1 MQKNKLAILIALSL
15 VFSPMLSVQ
24 AEKGSSNGSVDVKTD
39 LDIRPL
45 PPERDPKFPKLRSTD
60 DEKDMPRPGVV
71 KFMDKKDDS
80 TDDMDDDKGGLRIK
94 EEGRFRMGLKKSV
107 DDDNRPQ
114 LSEEEK
120 AEMKVKFE
128 ARKEELKKKIEVR
141 KGELKIKLEDKA
153 KERVKNILAN
163 MWKMLNN
170 QLDRLSKADARIGE
184 KLASLKEK
192 GLDVSKA
199 SAQYTV
205 AQTAL
210 AKAKLDVEATSSL
223 SSEQADTETSKET
236 LRSLVKTASDSI
248 KSAGA
253 EYRKIFPLM
262 PKEPVEVEV
271 ETSTSASTSVTE

>member
-1 MQKNKLAILIALSL
+1 MQKNKLAILIALAL

-24 AEKGSSNGSVDVKTD
+24 AEKGSSDGSVDVKTD
-39 LDIRPL
+39 SDIRPL
-45 PPERDPKFPKLRSTD
+45 PPTRDPKFPKLRSTD
-60 DEKDMPRPGVV
+60 DGKDMPRPGVV

-80 TDDMDDDKGGLRIK
+80 TDDMDDDKGGLRMK
-94 EEGRFRMGLKKSV
+94 EEGRMRKDLKSST
-107 DDDNRPQ
+107 DDDNRPELTDEQ
-114 LSEEEK
+114 K
-120 AEMKVKFE
+120 AEMK
-128 ARKEELKKKIEVR
+128 KKYEVR
-141 KGELKIKLEDKA
+141 KAELKSKIETRKGEIKIKLEDKA

-223 SSEQADTETSKET
+223 SSEQAETDTSKET

-262 PKEPVEVEV
+262 PKEPVKVEV

>member
-1 MQKNKLAILIALSL
+1 
-15 VFSPMLSVQ
+15 
-24 AEKGSSNGSVDVKTD
+24 
-39 LDIRPL
+39 
-45 PPERDPKFPKLRSTD
+45 
-60 DEKDMPRPGVV
+60 
-71 KFMDKKDDS
+71 MDKKDDS

-120 AEMKVKFE
+120 AEMKLKFE
-128 ARKEELKKKIEVR
+128 TRKEELKKKIEVR

-170 QLDRLSKADARIGE
+170 QLDRLSKADTRIGE

-223 SSEQADTETSKET
+223 SSEQAETETSKET